1 MEIGSFLELDFRD
14 TGELFDGS
22 EDCRLNL
29 NRAVFIIVVD
39 F

>member
-1 MEIGSFLELDFRD
+1 MEIGSFLELDLRD

-22 EDCRLNL
+22 EVCRLIL
-29 NRAVFIIVVD
+29 IELVFIIVVD